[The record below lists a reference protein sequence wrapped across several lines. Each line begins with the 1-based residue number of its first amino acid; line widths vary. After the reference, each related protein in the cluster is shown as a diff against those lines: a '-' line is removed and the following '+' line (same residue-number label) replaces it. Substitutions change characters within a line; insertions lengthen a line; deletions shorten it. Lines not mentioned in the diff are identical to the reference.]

1 VQDGNIVSIELV
13 CALSN
18 GAVSSDLELLLTTPK
33 HLRVLAREWQTTP
46 RRSVVRSREPFY
58 FWSTPTIYLE
68 RLKLEWPNVVQM

>member
-33 HLRVLAREWQTTP
+33 HLRVLARE
-46 RRSVVRSREPFY
+46 
-58 FWSTPTIYLE
+58 
-68 RLKLEWPNVVQM
+68 